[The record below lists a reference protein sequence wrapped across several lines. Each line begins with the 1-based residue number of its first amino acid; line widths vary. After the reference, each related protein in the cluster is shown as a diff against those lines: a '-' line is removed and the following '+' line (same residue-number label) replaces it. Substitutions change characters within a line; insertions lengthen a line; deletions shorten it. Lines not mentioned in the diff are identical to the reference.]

1 MIAGG
6 NWWRANEIV
15 IRHLTRKPRRATV
28 VVTEPR
34 HRIDINRTFPLSH
47 FFLAAALANLGKLDE
62 AQAETRVGLT
72 LDPTF
77 TIQRFRVQESDNP
90 IFLAG
95 REHIVKG
102 MRKAGVPEGG
112 AKAN

>member
-1 MIAGG
+1 MQFAGG
-6 NWWRANEIV
+6 AKLSLGGDEEAVARF
-15 IRHLTRKPRRATV
+15 RRSI
-28 VVTEPR
+28 EM
-34 HRIDINRTFPLSH
+34 NRNLQLVR
-47 FFLAAALANLGKLDE
+47 FFLAAALANLGRLDE
-62 AQAETRVGLT
+62 AKAETQIGLT

-102 MRKAGVPEGG
+102 MRKAGVPEG
-112 AKAN
+112 